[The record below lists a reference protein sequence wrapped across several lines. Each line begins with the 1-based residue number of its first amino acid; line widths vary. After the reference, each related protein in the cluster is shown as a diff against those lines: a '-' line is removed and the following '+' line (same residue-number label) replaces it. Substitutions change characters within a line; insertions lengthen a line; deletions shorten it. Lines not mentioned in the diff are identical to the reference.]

1 MIPWEVNLL
10 KLCFIVH
17 HNFHKRLC
25 KAFREKF
32 APLKKKQFCRFWKRV
47 CTYLFHSSFRC
58 SVLKN
63 RDGGEQQTL
72 YTCWLMPSE
81 FAHFSFCVC
90 VCLQLVMRTKPGPLE
105 ERICPWARYVTR
117 PKDVP
122 IFEQVFWDPPQE
134 QVCWSCHFDF
144 FFFLFFCL
152 QQYSWGWGLV
162 SVCTSRHA
170 QCSFLTQTAIVFVQS
185 NVDGGWLMFVRDDMN
200 YFLKYLILMIPAA
213 FSQGFCLAKINNSD

>member
-81 FAHFSFCVC
+81 FAHFSFSVC
-90 VCLQLVMRTKPGPLE
+90 VCAYSWWWEQNLARWRSASAPGLGMSHAPRMSPSLN
-105 ERICPWARYVTR
+105 RSSGTLRKNRYVGL
-117 PKDVP
+117 V
-122 IFEQVFWDPPQE
+122 ILI
-134 QVCWSCHFDF
+134 F
-144 FFFLFFCL
+144 FFF
-152 QQYSWGWGLV
+152 
-162 SVCTSRHA
+162 
-170 QCSFLTQTAIVFVQS
+170 FV
-185 NVDGGWLMFVRDDMN
+185 L
-200 YFLKYLILMIPAA
+200 LPAA
-213 FSQGFCLAKINNSD
+213 V